1 MPGKVVDVP
10 PLIELPLFKE
20 WPFPTSQVC
29 KDSCKGPMISLHK
42 PSSISRKPLIRRM
55 FARSSRALLVWCL
68 ILSALGFVV
77 DQSQLQQAAGDA
89 QQSRSVRKLAE
100 LRAQLT
106 VGLLPAS
113 PAQEAFLDKVVAH
126 VARGTLSLE
135 MVQGT
140 FVWACDQADWAYPYF
155 EQALRQRAR
164 RVGVQL

>member
-1 MPGKVVDVP
+1 M
-10 PLIELPLFKE
+10 
-20 WPFPTSQVC
+20 SR
-29 KDSCKGPMISLHK
+29 HK
-42 PSSISRKPLIRRM
+42 PSPILQKPLIHRM
-55 FARSSRALLVWCL
+55 FARSFRALLVWCPLL
-68 ILSALGFVV
+68 IVLGFMV
-77 DQSQLQQAAGDA
+77 DQSQLQQVAGDP

-113 PAQEAFLDKVVAH
+113 PVQEAFLDKVVAH

-155 EQALRQRAR
+155 EQALRKRAR

>member
-1 MPGKVVDVP
+1 MDVAP
-10 PLIELPLFKE
+10 FIELPLFKG

-55 FARSSRALLVWCL
+55 FSRSSRALLAHALLVWCL
-68 ILSALGFVV
+68 LLIGLGFMV
-77 DQSQLQQAAGDA
+77 DQSQLQQAAGEA

-164 RVGVQL
+164 RIGVHL

>member
-1 MPGKVVDVP
+1 
-10 PLIELPLFKE
+10 
-20 WPFPTSQVC
+20 
-29 KDSCKGPMISLHK
+29 
-42 PSSISRKPLIRRM
+42 M
-55 FARSSRALLVWCL
+55 FARSFRALLVWCPLL
-68 ILSALGFVV
+68 IALGFMV
-77 DQSQLQQAAGDA
+77 DQSQLQQATGDA

-126 VARGTLSLE
+126 VARRTLSLE

-155 EQALRQRAR
+155 EQALRKRAR

>member
-1 MPGKVVDVP
+1 
-10 PLIELPLFKE
+10 
-20 WPFPTSQVC
+20 
-29 KDSCKGPMISLHK
+29 
-42 PSSISRKPLIRRM
+42 M
-55 FARSSRALLVWCL
+55 FVRSFRALLVWSPLL
-68 ILSALGFVV
+68 IALGFILN
-77 DQSQLQQAAGDA
+77 QAQLQQATGDA

-113 PAQEAFLDKVVAH
+113 LAQEAFLDKVVAY

-140 FVWACDQADWAYPYF
+140 FVWACGQADWAYPYF
-155 EQALRQRAR
+155 EQALRKRAR